1 MIAEP
6 PTFVI
11 SLRDV
16 RIPNAATA
24 IMSDQR
30 DKGSA
35 ILVKTFGTKP
45 IEFKTANR
53 TKLKTKAGS
62 NGGDLELSS
71 LVFVFNQIITLTAI
85 TTGASMLTLISLTA
99 IATSPV

>member
-16 RIPNAATA
+16 CIPNAATA

-35 ILVKTFGTKP
+35 ILVMTLGTKP
-45 IEFKTANR
+45 IEFKTPKR
-53 TKLKTKAGS
+53 IKLKTKAGS
-62 NGGDLELSS
+62 SGGDLELSS
-71 LVFVFNQIITLTAI
+71 LVFVLTK
-85 TTGASMLTLISLTA
+85 
-99 IATSPV
+99 